1 MRILQ
6 INNYH
11 FIKGGADRVYFNTS
25 KLLEDNGHQ
34 VINFSSLNSAN
45 IATDYSRNFIPLTDN
60 RQSNFIDKIKGVNS
74 YIYNST
80 AYKNLEILIKENI
93 FSY

>member
-6 INNYH
+6 INNCH

-45 IATDYSRNFIPLTDN
+45 IATDYSRYFITLIDN

-74 YIYNST
+74 YINVV
-80 AYKNLEILIKENI
+80 
-93 FSY
+93 